1 MPYFIYSVAPFAR
14 LDRLGEFAS
23 FQEASGQARSIRA
36 AQPPH
41 EPRRIRIIY
50 ADNPVAAEDLLLQPR
65 EAPPDGDD

>member
-1 MPYFIYSVAPFAR
+1 MPYYIYSVRPFAQ
-14 LDRLGEFAS
+14 LQRLGEFGS
-23 FQEASGQARSIRA
+23 FQEASGRVRSIRT

-41 EPRRIRIIY
+41 EPGRVRIIF